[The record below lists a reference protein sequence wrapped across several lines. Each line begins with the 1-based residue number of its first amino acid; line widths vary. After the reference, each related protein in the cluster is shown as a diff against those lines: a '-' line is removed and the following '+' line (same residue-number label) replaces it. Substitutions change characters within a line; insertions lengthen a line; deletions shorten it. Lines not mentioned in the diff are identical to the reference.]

1 MYKEKGKTWVEK
13 RKKGSLR
20 ITAVQSKNER
30 IQKNNFQGKEQNQK
44 EMATNISYNEEL
56 ERNGNMIKKNN
67 AGKTKIGNQK
77 F

>member
-1 MYKEKGKTWVEK
+1 M
-13 RKKGSLR
+13 
-20 ITAVQSKNER
+20 
-30 IQKNNFQGKEQNQK
+30 IQKNSSQGKEQNQK
-44 EMATNISYNEEL
+44 EMATNVSHNEEL